1 MGGQSLSFRKT
12 GGECFMK
19 ISTTM
24 IVSNFVLFQIGW
36 FACVWSAAA
45 HQPWIGVL
53 VTTGVVV
60 AHVLRAPLPM
70 AELTLV
76 FLALALG
83 LVFDSLL
90 VWQGWLR
97 YSSGI
102 MIQNIAPYWI
112 VALWG
117 LFATLLNVSLRW
129 MRGRWV
135 IAVVFG
141 AAGGPAAYY
150 GGLRLGA
157 LEFGNMP
164 AGLLALAIGW
174 AVLTPLLLAL
184 SVRFDGYAGLLE
196 KKTP

>member
-1 MGGQSLSFRKT
+1 MEMGTIR
-12 GGECFMK
+12 
-19 ISTTM
+19 
-24 IVSNFVLFQIGW
+24 VASNIAFFQIGW
-36 FACVWSAAA
+36 FSCVLSAAA
-45 HQPWIGVL
+45 HRPWIGVL
-53 VTTGVVV
+53 VTTGVVL
-60 AHVLRAPLPM
+60 AHVLRAPLPE
-70 AELTLV
+70 AELKLV
-76 FLALALG
+76 LLSLGLG

-90 VWQGWLR
+90 VWQGWLQ

-102 MIQNIAPYWI
+102 LLPNVAPYWI

-135 IAVVFG
+135 IAVLFG

-157 LEFGNMP
+157 LEFADMP
-164 AGLLALAIGW
+164 AGLMALAIGW

-184 SVRFDGYAGLLE
+184 SSRFDGYAGLLAE
-196 KKTP
+196 KAS

>member
-1 MGGQSLSFRKT
+1 
-12 GGECFMK
+12 MK
-19 ISTTM
+19 MSTTM
-24 IVSNFVLFQIGW
+24 IVSNFVLFQISW

-45 HQPWIGVL
+45 LRPWIGVL

-60 AHVLRAPLPM
+60 AHVLRAPVPKT
-70 AELTLV
+70 ELKLV

-83 LVFDSLL
+83 LVFDSML
-90 VWQGWLR
+90 VWQGWLQ

-102 MIQNIAPYWI
+102 VLRNVAPYWI
-112 VALWG
+112 VSLWG

-135 IAVVFG
+135 IAVFFG
-141 AAGGPAAYY
+141 AVGGPAAYY

-164 AGLLALAIGW
+164 AGLVALAIGW

-184 SVRFDGYAGLLE
+184 SAHFDGYAGLLE
-196 KKTP
+196 KKT

>member
-1 MGGQSLSFRKT
+1 MGGQSLSLRKT
-12 GGECFMK
+12 ESECFMK
-19 ISTTM
+19 MSTMM
-24 IVSNFVLFQIGW
+24 IVSNFALFQIGW
-36 FACVWSAAA
+36 FACVWSAAE
-45 HQPWIGVL
+45 HQPWFGVL

-60 AHVLRAPLPM
+60 VHVLRAPMPK
-70 AELTLV
+70 AELKLV
-76 FLALALG
+76 LLSLGLG

-90 VWQGWLR
+90 VWQGWVQ

-102 MIQNIAPYWI
+102 VLPDVAPYWI

-129 MRGRWV
+129 MRGRWFL
-135 IAVVFG
+135 AVLFG

-164 AGLLALAIGW
+164 AGLTALAIGW

-184 SVRFDGYAGLLE
+184 SSRFDGYAGLLE
-196 KKTP
+196 KKTA

>member
-1 MGGQSLSFRKT
+1 MV
-12 GGECFMK
+12 
-19 ISTTM
+19 
-24 IVSNFVLFQIGW
+24 VSNFVLFQIGW

-53 VTTGVVV
+53 VATGVML
-60 AHVLRAPLPM
+60 AHVLRAPMPKT
-70 AELTLV
+70 ELKLV
-76 FLALALG
+76 FVVLALG

-90 VWQGWLR
+90 VWQGWLQ

-102 MIQNIAPYWI
+102 VLPFVAPYWI

-135 IAVVFG
+135 LAAVFG

-157 LEFGNMP
+157 LEFGNIS

-184 SVRFDGYAGLLE
+184 SARFDGYAGLLE
-196 KKTP
+196 KKTS

>member
-1 MGGQSLSFRKT
+1 
-12 GGECFMK
+12 MK
-19 ISTTM
+19 MSTVM
-24 IVSNFVLFQIGW
+24 IVSNFALFQIGW
-36 FACVWSAAA
+36 FACVWSAAE
-45 HQPWIGVL
+45 HQPWFGAL
-53 VTTGVVV
+53 VTTGVVI
-60 AHVLRAPLPM
+60 AHVLRAPMPK
-70 AELTLV
+70 AELKLV
-76 FLALALG
+76 LISLGLG

-102 MIQNIAPYWI
+102 VLPNVAPYWI

-129 MRGRWV
+129 MRGRWF

-141 AAGGPAAYY
+141 ALGGPAAYY
-150 GGLRLGA
+150 SGLRLGA

-174 AVLTPLLLAL
+174 ALLTPLLLAL
-184 SVRFDGYAGLLE
+184 SARFDGYAGLLE
-196 KKTP
+196 KKTT

>member
-1 MGGQSLSFRKT
+1 
-12 GGECFMK
+12 MK
-19 ISTTM
+19 MITTI

-36 FACVWSAAA
+36 FACVWSAAQ
-45 HQPWIGVL
+45 HQPWFGVL
-53 VTTGVVV
+53 VTTAVVV
-60 AHVLRAPLPM
+60 AHVLRAPLPK
-70 AELTLV
+70 AELKLV

-90 VWQGWLR
+90 VWQGWLQ

-102 MIQNIAPYWI
+102 VLSNVAPYWI

-129 MRGRWV
+129 MRGRWA

-141 AAGGPAAYY
+141 AVGGPAAYY

-164 AGLLALAIGW
+164 TGLLALAIGW

-184 SVRFDGYAGLLE
+184 SARFDGYACLLE
-196 KKTP
+196 EKTS

>member
-1 MGGQSLSFRKT
+1 
-12 GGECFMK
+12 MK
-19 ISTTM
+19 MSTTM

-36 FACVWSAAA
+36 FTCVWSAAE
-45 HQPWIGVL
+45 HQPWFGVL

-60 AHVLRAPLPM
+60 VHVLRAPMPK
-70 AELTLV
+70 AEFELV
-76 FLALALG
+76 LLSLGLG

-90 VWQGWLR
+90 VWQGWLQ

-102 MIQNIAPYWI
+102 LFSNVAPYWI

-129 MRGRWV
+129 MRGRWF

-141 AAGGPAAYY
+141 AIGGPAAYY

-184 SVRFDGYAGLLE
+184 SARFDGYAGLLE
-196 KKTP
+196 KKTS

>member
-1 MGGQSLSFRKT
+1 
-12 GGECFMK
+12 MK
-19 ISTTM
+19 MSTTM
-24 IVSNFVLFQIGW
+24 VVSNFVLFQVGW

-53 VTTGVVV
+53 VTTGVVL
-60 AHVLRAPLPM
+60 AHVLRAPLPE
-70 AELTLV
+70 AELQLV
-76 FLALALG
+76 LLALG
-83 LVFDSLL
+83 VGLLFDSLL
-90 VWQGWLR
+90 VWQGWLK

-102 MIQNIAPYWI
+102 LLPNVAPYWI

-117 LFATLLNVSLRW
+117 LFATLLNISLRW

-141 AAGGPAAYY
+141 AIGGPAAYY

-157 LEFGNMP
+157 LEFADMP
-164 AGLLALAIGW
+164 AGLMALAIGW

-184 SVRFDGYAGLLE
+184 SSRFDGYAGLLE
-196 KKTP
+196 KKAS

>member
-1 MGGQSLSFRKT
+1 MGGQSLSLRKT
-12 GGECFMK
+12 GGEWFMK
-19 ISTTM
+19 MSTTM
-24 IVSNFVLFQIGW
+24 IVSNFLLFQIGW

-53 VTTGVVV
+53 VTTGVVL
-60 AHVLRAPLPM
+60 AHVLRAPLPK
-70 AELTLV
+70 AELKLV
-76 FLALALG
+76 FLTLALG

-90 VWQGWLR
+90 VWQGWLT
-97 YSSGI
+97 YSSG
-102 MIQNIAPYWI
+102 MLVPNIAPYWI

-184 SVRFDGYAGLLE
+184 SARFDGYAGLLE
-196 KKTP
+196 EKMS